1 MIKIFLPTKQRKKIF
16 RQTLN
21 NNAPKELFYG
31 ILASNL
37 IDFNKDCIDTRNFI
51 NSKFEK
57 ICDILINSSFSKKK
71 FVSLTSQVSK
81 NAKILSFTDW
91 DSINFG
97 YHKKLRNDLTLI
109 GGFHGLFDFYERTKN
124 NIFFNKKKIF
134 KKAIEN
140 LDHLFFFGSEDRE
153 KSIEFFKIKK
163 NKTSVFN
170 FGVDTDFWHKDEGNL
185 NEEYD
190 VFSVGSDKHRDYS
203 LLNGLNLNYKFLILT
218 KLKVNFDSKNFQV
231 ISGSK
236 EAPRVTDEELR
247 KLYNRSKIVLVPLRQ
262 TYQPSGQSAV
272 LQAMACGKVV
282 ILTETNGIW
291 DRKLFEH
298 EKNIIL
304 IKPYDKNSLKFY
316 LEKLV
321 IDKKLRDTIGNN
333 ARNTAKKS
341 FSLNRMN
348 DDFKKLILF

>member
-1 MIKIFLPTKQRKKIF
+1 MDYLTFMREQKTIFSLIKKK
-16 RQTLN
+16 
-21 NNAPKELFYG
+21 Y
-31 ILASNL
+31 
-37 IDFNKDCIDTRNFI
+37 
-51 NSKFEK
+51 
-57 ICDILINSSFSKKK
+57 SKK
-71 FVSLTSQVSK
+71 LL
-81 NAKILSFTDW
+81 KIW
-91 DSINFG
+91 II
-97 YHKKLRNDLTLI
+97 Y
-109 GGFHGLFDFYERTKN
+109 
-124 NIFFNKKKIF
+124 
-134 KKAIEN
+134 
-140 LDHLFFFGSEDRE
+140 FFGSEDRE

-170 FGVDTDFWHKDEGNL
+170 FGVDTDFWYKDEGNS

-304 IKPYDKNSLKFY
+304 IKPYDKDSLKFY

-333 ARNTAKKS
+333 ARNTARKS

-348 DDFKKLILF
+348 DDFKKLILL